1 MQARYGWALVIAVI
15 AVIVVWDVVAAIT
28 EGETVTGTFRCSV
41 AQTNWRWPVLV
52 LAVLVLV
59 HLFLPA
65 RLWRY
70 DPLDRLYYR
79 LNGTPTSSIPPGCS
93 RDHT

>member
-1 MQARYGWALVIAVI
+1 MQARYGWTLVIAVI
-15 AVIVVWDVVAAIT
+15 VIIVVWDVVAAIT

-41 AQTNWRWPVLV
+41 AQTNWRWPVLG
-52 LAVLVLV
+52 LAVLLLV

-79 LNGTPTSSIPPGCS
+79 LNDTPTSSIPPGCS

>member
-1 MQARYGWALVIAVI
+1 MLARYGWALVIAVI
-15 AVIVVWDVVAAIT
+15 VIIIVWDVVAAIT

-41 AQTNWRWPVLV
+41 AQTNWRWPVLA
-52 LAVLVLV
+52 LTILLLV

-79 LNGTPTSSIPPGCS
+79 LNGTPASSIPPGCS

>member
-1 MQARYGWALVIAVI
+1 MQARYGWLLIITVLAI
-15 AVIVVWDVVAAIT
+15 IVVWDIVAAIT
-28 EGETVTGTFRCSV
+28 GGETVSGTFRCSV
-41 AQTNWRWPVLV
+41 AQTNWRWLA
-52 LAVLVLV
+52 LTLAAVLLV

-79 LNGTPTSSIPPGCS
+79 LNGTTPTSGADRCN
-93 RDHT
+93 RT